1 MARSRSEENRLLNKD
16 EQELA
21 AQARHPALAELSDSD
36 LTSLIGRLRERR
48 NRARDVAARQR
59 REMRGKAPSGAQP
72 AADDTGSR
80 AKRDV
85 LSSALKRANKE
96 KDRRSSGQV
105 DMAETGRRALAMKRA
120 AQKKEARS
128 RPQSQ
133 SADKGMQNLPND
145 KHAESGALT
154 QEGHR
159 PVLERSR
166 KVR

>member
-21 AQARHPALAELSDSD
+21 AQARHPALSELSDTD
-36 LTSLIGRLRERR
+36 LTGLIGRLRERR
-48 NRARDVAARQR
+48 NRARDVASRQR
-59 REMRGKAPSGAQP
+59 REMRGKAAPSGVQP

-96 KDRRSSGQV
+96 KERRSSGQV
-105 DMAETGRRALAMKRA
+105 DMAESGRRALAMKRA
-120 AQKKEARS
+120 AQKKQNRPES
-128 RPQSQ
+128 RTP
-133 SADKGMQNLPND
+133 DRGMQNIPNE
-145 KHAESGALT
+145 KHPESGALT